1 MEKRVIGKP
10 LLYGDGRVF
19 FAFCPSSG
27 GIFELEPGEFKAL
40 KENLPEV
47 EELKKEMLEYDGEEY
62 TIGDF
67 ISHLTSLGIEL
78 ERLNAPAVVI
88 FELTRNCN
96 LNCKHCI
103 VSAGKPLP
111 NELTTEEWL
120 KLVDE
125 ISDYAVRLTLTGGEP
140 LVHPGFFRILE
151 RAKEK
156 GLSIRLLTNGTL
168 LEEHAEELGGLLDAK
183 VDEVQVSLDGRKKTH
198 DSIRGK
204 GSYEK
209 TIAGIKAL
217 VRENLPVSVAF
228 TLIPENRGEALGLY
242 REVAKLGI
250 ESFRIAW
257 GLPAGR
263 LREAVPYAEY
273 LKTVGEVKRASE
285 ELGVPVSGGELG
297 APLEVKPESFYPC
310 AAGTSQVFIASTG
323 DVYPCL
329 VLRYPFFRFGNVRE
343 EGLIGI
349 WRKREWERLKRDL
362 SGSDCAKCPLFK
374 SCRGGCPGESLI
386 YRGDYNAP
394 SPACRVKLEKR

>member
-1 MEKRVIGKP
+1 M

-27 GIFELEPGEFKAL
+27 GIFELEPSEFKAL
-40 KENLPEV
+40 KENLPDA
-47 EELKKEMLEYDGEEY
+47 EELKKEMLEYEGEKY
-62 TIGDF
+62 TVGDF
-67 ISHLTSLGIEL
+67 ISHLTGLGIEL
-78 ERLNAPAVVI
+78 ERLNAPASVI
-88 FELTRNCN
+88 FELTRDCN

-111 NELTTEEWL
+111 KELKTEEWL

-140 LVHPGFFRILE
+140 LVHPGFFRILR

-168 LEEHAEELGGLLDAK
+168 LEEHAEELGRLLDAK
-183 VDEVQVSLDGRKKTH
+183 VDEVQVSLDGLKQTH
-198 DSIRGK
+198 DSIRGE

-209 TIAGIKAL
+209 AIAGIKAL

-228 TLIPENRGEALGLY
+228 TLIPKNRGEALPLY
-242 REVAKLGI
+242 REVVKLGI

-273 LKTVGEVKRASE
+273 LKTVEEVKRASE
-285 ELGVPVSGGELG
+285 KLRVPVSGGELS
-297 APLEVKPESFYPC
+297 APLEVRSEAFYPC
-310 AAGTSQVFIASTG
+310 AAGTSQVFISSTG
-323 DVYPCL
+323 DVY
-329 VLRYPFFRFGNVRE
+329 
-343 EGLIGI
+343 
-349 WRKREWERLKRDL
+349 
-362 SGSDCAKCPLFK
+362 
-374 SCRGGCPGESLI
+374 
-386 YRGDYNAP
+386 
-394 SPACRVKLEKR
+394 

>member
-1 MEKRVIGKP
+1 MGKRVRGRP
-10 LLYGDGRVF
+10 LLYGDGRIF

-27 GIFELEPGEFKAL
+27 GIFELEPEEFKAL
-40 KENLPEV
+40 KENLPGA
-47 EELKKEMLEYDGEEY
+47 EELRKAMLEYDGEKY
-62 TIGDF
+62 TVGDF
-67 ISHLTSLGIEL
+67 IGHLTSLGIEL
-78 ERLNAPAVVI
+78 ERLNAPASVI

-96 LNCKHCI
+96 LRCKHCI
-103 VSAGKPLP
+103 VPAGKPLP

-125 ISDYAVRLTLTGGEP
+125 ISDYAVRLILTGGEP
-140 LVHPGFFRILE
+140 LIHPGFFRILK

-168 LEEHAEELGGLLDAK
+168 LEEHAEELGKLLDERI
-183 VDEVQVSLDGRKKTH
+183 DEVQVSLDGLEQAH

-204 GSYEK
+204 GSYGK
-209 TIAGIKAL
+209 AIAGIKAL

-228 TLIPENRGEALGLY
+228 TLVPENRGEALPLY
-242 REVAKLGI
+242 REVSKFGI

-263 LREAVPYAEY
+263 LRKAVTYAEY
-273 LKTVGEVKRASE
+273 LKTVEGVKREAE
-285 ELGVPVSGGELG
+285 KLGVPVSGGELG
-297 APLEVKPESFYPC
+297 APLEIKAESFYPC
-310 AAGTSQVFIASTG
+310 AAGTSQVFISSTG

-329 VLRYPFFRFGNVRE
+329 VLRYPFFHFGSVRE
-343 EGLIGI
+343 ERLIEI
-349 WRKREWERLKRDL
+349 WRKREWGKLKRDL
-362 SGSDCAKCPLFK
+362 SRTECAKCSLFK

-394 SPACRVKLEKR
+394 SPACRVKLEKG

>member
-1 MEKRVIGKP
+1 MREKP
-10 LLYGDGRVF
+10 LLYGDGKVF
-19 FAFCPSSG
+19 LAFCPSSG

-40 KENLPEV
+40 KENLPEA
-47 EELKKEMLEYDGEEY
+47 EELKKEMLEYDGEKY
-62 TIGDF
+62 TVGDF
-67 ISHLTSLGIEL
+67 ISHLAGLGIEL
-78 ERLNAPAVVI
+78 ERLNAPASVI

-96 LNCKHCI
+96 LRCKHCI

-111 NELTTEEWL
+111 NELKTEEWL

-168 LEEHAEELGGLLDAK
+168 LEEHAKELGRLLDARI
-183 VDEVQVSLDGRKKTH
+183 DEVQVSLDGLKQTH
-198 DSIRGK
+198 DSIRGE

-209 TIAGIKAL
+209 ATAGIKAL

-228 TLIPENRGEALGLY
+228 TLVPENRGEALPLY
-242 REVAKLGI
+242 REVAKFGI
-250 ESFRIAW
+250 ESFRVAW
-257 GLPAGR
+257 GLPVGR
-263 LREAVPYAEY
+263 LKEAVPYVDY

-329 VLRYPFFRFGNVRE
+329 VLRYPFFRFGSVRE
-343 EGLIGI
+343 EGLIDI
-349 WRKREWERLKRDL
+349 WRKREWERLKRNL

-374 SCRGGCPGESLI
+374 SCRGGCPGESLV
-386 YRGDYNAP
+386 YRGDYNKP
-394 SPACRVKLEKR
+394 SPACRVKTGRA

>member
-1 MEKRVIGKP
+1 MGKRVRGKP
-10 LLYGDGRVF
+10 LLYGDGKVF
-19 FAFCPSSG
+19 LAFCPSSG
-27 GIFELEPGEFKAL
+27 GIFELEPEEFKAL
-40 KENLPEV
+40 KENLPEA
-47 EELKKEMLEYDGEEY
+47 EELKRVMLEYDGEKY
-62 TIGDF
+62 TVGDF
-67 ISHLTSLGIEL
+67 IGHLTSLGIEL

-103 VSAGKPLP
+103 VSAGRPLP
-111 NELTTEEWL
+111 KELKTEEWL

-140 LVHPGFFRILE
+140 LIHPGFFRILK

-168 LEEHAEELGGLLDAK
+168 VEEHSKELGGLLDARI
-183 VDEVQVSLDGRKKTH
+183 DEVQVSLDGLKQAH
-198 DSIRGK
+198 DSIRGE
-204 GSYEK
+204 GSYAK
-209 TIAGIKAL
+209 AIAGVKAL
-217 VRENLPVSVAF
+217 VREGLPVSVAF

-257 GLPAGR
+257 GLPVGR
-263 LREAVPYAEY
+263 LRKAVPYAEY
-273 LKTVGEVKRASE
+273 LKTVEEVKRASE
-285 ELGVPVSGGELG
+285 KLGVPVSGGELG
-297 APLEVKPESFYPC
+297 APLEVKAESFYPC

-329 VLRYPFFRFGNVRE
+329 VLRYPFFRFGSVRE
-343 EGLIGI
+343 EKLIDI
-349 WRKREWERLKRDL
+349 WRKRGWERLKRDL
-362 SGSDCAKCPLFK
+362 SGSDCEKCPLFK

-394 SPACRVKLEKR
+394 SPACRMRVEKG